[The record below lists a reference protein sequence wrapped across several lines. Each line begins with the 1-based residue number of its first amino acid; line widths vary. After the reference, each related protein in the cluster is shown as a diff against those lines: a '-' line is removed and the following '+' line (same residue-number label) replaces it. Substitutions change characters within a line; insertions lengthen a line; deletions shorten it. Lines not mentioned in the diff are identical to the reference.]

1 MAAETSWKKI
11 LSWSLYDWANSAFA
25 TTVMAG
31 FFPLFFKK
39 FWSAGADPT
48 HSTFQLGVANS
59 VGSIVVVFL
68 APALGAIADKGGS
81 KKRFL
86 LFFSGLG
93 VLATAALYTVGEG
106 LWPAAA
112 ALYVAAAV
120 GFSGGNAFYDALLV
134 GVASEDR
141 VDFVSALGFSLGYLG
156 GGLLFALNVAMVLA
170 PATFGLADA
179 AHAVRVSFLTVAV
192 WWALFSVPLFLF
204 VDEPRPAERLP
215 WRRAVAGG
223 FRQLGATFQEVRR
236 LKVVFVFLLGYW
248 LYIDGVDT
256 IVRMAVDY
264 GMSLGLDSNSLI
276 VALLVTQF
284 VGFPAAIAFGK
295 LGERFGAKAGI
306 YLALAV
312 YVGVTAWAYRMDT
325 EAEFF
330 AMAATIGLVQGGV
343 QALSRSLYTRLI
355 PPGKAGE
362 FFGFYN
368 MLGKFAA
375 VLGPVLMGWLAVAT
389 GEPRNA
395 IFAITALLAAGGAC
409 LYFVDEKEGRRQAR
423 ALEKV

>member
-1 MAAETSWKKI
+1 MAAKANWKKI

-39 FWSAGADPT
+39 YWSAGVDAT

-59 VGSIVVVFL
+59 VGSIVVVVL
-68 APALGAIADKGGS
+68 APALGAIADKGGC

-86 LFFSGLG
+86 LCFSGLG
-93 VLATAALYTVGEG
+93 ILATAALYTVAEG

-134 GVASEDR
+134 SVVDEDR

-179 AHAVRVSFLTVAV
+179 TQAVRISFLTVAV

-204 VDEPRPAERLP
+204 VEEPRPAAPLP

-223 FRQLGATFQEVRR
+223 FRQLGATFREVRR
-236 LKVVFVFLLGYW
+236 LRVVFLFLIGYW

-264 GMSLGLDSNSLI
+264 GMSLGLNSNSLI

-306 YLALAV
+306 FLALVV
-312 YVGVTAWAYRMDT
+312 YVGVTVWGYRMDT

-375 VLGPVLMGWLAVAT
+375 VLGPVLMGWVAVAT

-395 IFAITALLAAGGAC
+395 IFAITALLLAGGAC
-409 LYFVDEKEGRRQAR
+409 LFFVDEKEGRRQAR
-423 ALEKV
+423 ALEEV